1 MVVSVFNAD
10 DGTIP
15 TALINY
21 AGVIYNATGMNRDGL
36 FVELNSGPWMGFC
49 LDRTSMFVT
58 LFSFLQDYA
67 SMSEIDNA
75 FNATLPNLCT
85 IVNVADKNRAY
96 SYESS
101 LYDTRRRNPEHDGFM
116 AATNHFMGSTWKL
129 TQIDD
134 SVAPTTT
141 YKRYR
146 NLLAL
151 GEKYRGKFNPQ
162 IMMKVLD
169 TSIENGGPTDTKETI
184 YQVIAVPAEL
194 KIWLKVPGFQDWTEV
209 GLGPLFR
216 KD

>member
-1 MVVSVFNAD
+1 
-10 DGTIP
+10 
-15 TALINY
+15 
-21 AGVIYNATGMNRDGL
+21 
-36 FVELNSGPWMGFC
+36 
-49 LDRTSMFVT
+49 MFVT